1 METIYYTSDLKWFGK
16 ITTDKYASKREMVA
30 HHLSYTTEKAEYI
43 LGNKEEFLRKVE
55 LADKRVNSRVAFSF
69 VFALPNDLD
78 SDKVKQWT
86 KDIREKIA
94 NLFGMNEE
102 DILIAY
108 HDDIGVSGEPNKH
121 IHIAGLNLASDGKSL
136 RINQKELRQ
145 LHKELQGYIKSQGYK
160 IRKDNENERHIG
172 TRLRHDKKAREEYQE
187 YVKTKKEKR
196 EKENELLRRVRKAV
210 IGRNFEREKS
220 VRQAEESVS
229 NLIGRNRIIKEEEK
243 EYFERIE
250 RIRRGKE
257 GENKLNNE
265 IDELAKRVRERNRE
279 LEKEI
284 DEIEEFARRT
294 RERDREYRERI
305 RRIRK
310 QLEELER
317 LKKQEQERK
326 NKTVYIDIFGTGE
339 KKTEPKKEQEQ
350 KPKKP
355 NRNPDGSITLDLWG
369 NSKDRNRGF
378 DR

>member
-69 VFALPNDLD
+69 VFALPNDLKL
-78 SDKVKQWT
+78 SEVKQWT
-86 KDIREKIA
+86 KDIRQRIS

-160 IRKDNENERHIG
+160 IRKDNENERIGHIG
-172 TRLRHDKKAREEYQE
+172 TRLRWDIEKKEEYQE

-196 EKENELLRRVRKAV
+196 EKENELRKRVRNAILNRNYQRERV
-210 IGRNFEREKS
+210 IREIEKDISGFIRRAKEKYPRYTASKKGEKGTIDRDRGLVELERE
-220 VRQAEESVS
+220 V
-229 NLIGRNRIIKEEEK
+229 EK
-243 EYFERIE
+243 EYIRIARASAKRNEDIEKIE
-250 RIRRGKE
+250 RIKR
-257 GENKLNNE
+257 NE
-265 IDELAKRVRERNRE
+265 
-279 LEKEI
+279 
-284 DEIEEFARRT
+284 

-305 RRIRK
+305 KRIRK

-317 LKKQEQERK
+317 LKKQEEERK
-326 NKTVYIDIFGTGE
+326 NKTVYIDIFGKGTEE
-339 KKTEPKKEQEQ
+339 KKEPKKEHRREQE
-350 KPKKP
+350 KENKTIHIDIWSRS
-355 NRNPDGSITLDLWG
+355 NTG
-369 NSKDRNRGF
+369 KDFER
-378 DR
+378 